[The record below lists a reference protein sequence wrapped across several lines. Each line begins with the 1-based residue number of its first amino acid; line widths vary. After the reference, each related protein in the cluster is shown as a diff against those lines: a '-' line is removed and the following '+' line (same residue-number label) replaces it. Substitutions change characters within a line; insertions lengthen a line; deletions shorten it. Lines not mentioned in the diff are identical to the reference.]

1 MSVSHDA
8 IYFRQLAR
16 QARRLAATH
25 TDPDVVRRLRE
36 SAVRHSHTARRLQR
50 EEDRASGT
58 SRAVS
63 VLRDLF
69 RRLRGRG

>member
-1 MSVSHDA
+1 MSVPHDA

-25 TDPDVVRRLRE
+25 TDPDVIRRLRE
-36 SAVRHSHTARRLQR
+36 SAVRHEHTARRLQR

-58 SRAVS
+58 GRFVATF
-63 VLRDLF
+63 RDIV